1 MSRKSVEII
10 VHIDETLSKPDLTQ
24 LKDSLNQE
32 YGIEKVHVN
41 PTRQHLMLVD
51 YSPDSVNTM
60 QVLGYVKNNGVHAE
74 LVGGI

>member
-24 LKDSLNQE
+24 LEDSLSQE

-51 YSPDSVNTM
+51 YSPDNVNTM
-60 QVLGYVKNNGVHAE
+60 QVLDYVKNNGVHAE